1 MSVQYKFFRIPVH
14 SMALSEEEMNRF
26 LRSVRVVHVT
36 REFVN
41 LGENSFWAVAVE
53 HMTMNEAATTAD
65 SSRKK
70 KRIDYREA
78 LSPQDFAVYVKL
90 REWRKK
96 VADEEGVPVYTIFTN
111 EQLAKIVESR
121 VESKTDLSKIE
132 GVGESRLTKYSAA
145 VLELLAENKAES
157 EAGID
162 Q

>member
-1 MSVQYKFFRIPVH
+1 MELF
-14 SMALSEEEMNRF
+14 EEEMNRF
-26 LRSVRVVHVT
+26 LRSVRVVQVS
-36 REFVN
+36 REFVD

-53 HMTMNEAATTAD
+53 YMIMNEAAATAG
-65 SSRKK
+65 STRKK
-70 KRIDYREA
+70 KRIDYREV

-121 VESKTDLSKIE
+121 VESKKDISKIE

-145 VLELLAENKAES
+145 VLGLLAENKAES
-157 EAGID
+157 DAGTD
-162 Q
+162 K